1 MSNAIN
7 LHAFLC
13 TWHGWTDKK
22 PSRIKITSLRFNKQY
37 IWLSPSGSMHWEE
50 DVVKH
55 LTELGY
61 DVVGQAEYPGKGW
74 IILSDIFKPL
84 KDV

>member
-1 MSNAIN
+1 MTQPIN

-13 TWHGWTDKK
+13 TYHGWTEKK
-22 PSRIKITSLRFNKQY
+22 PSRIKIKSLRFNQY
-37 IWLSPSGSMHWEE
+37 IWISPSGSMHWEE

-74 IILSDIFKPL
+74 LILSSDFKSL
-84 KDV
+84 KD